1 MFNVDTLLNW
11 IVATISIGLLA
22 TIVVGWLLS
31 YREAKAAP
39 VGPGK
44 WIFALPAW
52 AQIGGGLTIT
62 ALLAYLGYALWIP
75 LPLTMPAGALEILR
89 IVGLALFLTGALLV
103 LWARWTLGA
112 MYGVS
117 TSCAAQLKEQ
127 HRLIQHGPYALVRH
141 PMYLGY
147 WLLLAGVALIY
158 RTWSPLLLLT
168 MFVPAFYR
176 RAQREERALEV
187 VLGAEWQ
194 AYASRVPMFVPRW
207 TFRHIAREKGR
218 E

>member
-1 MFNVDTLLNW
+1 LFNVDTLLNW
-11 IVATISIGLLA
+11 VVAAISIGLLA
-22 TIVVGWLLS
+22 TILVGWLLS
-31 YREAKAAP
+31 YRDMKTAP

-44 WIFALPAW
+44 WMFALPAW
-52 AQIGGGLTIT
+52 VQIGGGLTIT
-62 ALLAYLGYALWIP
+62 ALLAYLGYVLWVP
-75 LPLTMPAGALEILR
+75 LPFTVSADALRILR
-89 IVGLALFLTGALLV
+89 IVGLGLFLVGVFLV

-158 RTWSPLLLLT
+158 RTWSSLLFLA

-176 RAQREERALEV
+176 RAQREE
-187 VLGAEWQ
+187 Q
-194 AYASRVPMFVPRW
+194 A
-207 TFRHIAREKGR
+207 
-218 E
+218 